1 MNVRKRGLALLMC
14 ICMIFT
20 LLPFSAFAD
29 GTSEP
34 DVVYGQYVNGTWTQD
49 DKAKDTVTNTVDNQ
63 GNTVTLKKT
72 ATPTGNENEYKIDL
86 EVITTE
92 TSSTK
97 AGDAATVLVI
107 DVSGSMGD
115 CATCGNEEGSL
126 HKFVHG
132 HAFESRIAAAQA
144 AAKQFIDAFKS
155 DSAKRYVSVVRF
167 SDNASV
173 ACDWQDVSTQTGYN
187 AVKTA
192 IDRLKADGGTN
203 LDAGLQTANT
213 QLSKTTVASIKANAK
228 NVIALTD
235 GMPTFYVGGDGK
247 NGNHGSTGC
256 PITNDRTEA
265 SATTLKNSAALYT
278 VCFGQLVIS
287 AGVIGTIMS
296 VMIHMNIIHQYL
308 TK

>member
-29 GTSEP
+29 ESS
-34 DVVYGQYVNGTWTQD
+34 DKSVVYGMYDKSGTTWTQD

-115 CATCGNEEGSL
+115 CATCGNEEGL
-126 HKFVHG
+126 AHKFVHG

-144 AAKQFIDAFKS
+144 AAK
-155 DSAKRYVSVVRF
+155 
-167 SDNASV
+167 
-173 ACDWQDVSTQTGYN
+173 
-187 AVKTA
+187 
-192 IDRLKADGGTN
+192 
-203 LDAGLQTANT
+203 
-213 QLSKTTVASIKANAK
+213 
-228 NVIALTD
+228 
-235 GMPTFYVGGDGK
+235 
-247 NGNHGSTGC
+247 
-256 PITNDRTEA
+256 
-265 SATTLKNSAALYT
+265 
-278 VCFGQLVIS
+278 
-287 AGVIGTIMS
+287 
-296 VMIHMNIIHQYL
+296 
-308 TK
+308 